1 MKQTLLY
8 VKVLKQPTIERYT
21 NGSKDGNKIASAAV
35 VNIKVALGVS
45 PQFFFSFEHTVHNH
59 NC

>member
-45 PQFFFSFEHTVHNH
+45 PQFFFIWTHST
-59 NC
+59 